1 VPVDYDKS
9 LRDDY
14 LPAQLS
20 SEDYPNLISASNP
33 VDTIAGEAV
42 LASYNWQPG
51 SDRYHRLALL
61 VESLFS
67 RMAQLQR
74 PPFHPKWQEL
84 APLAPVAGWTRFKA
98 AQDWVDRNTP
108 AAPVAS
114 NTTPAALGARAS
126 GAQDEDPALF
136 REFLEWRTN
145 RLKPQQP
152 RR

>member
-9 LRDDY
+9 LQTEY

-20 SEDYPNLISASNP
+20 SEDYPNLISASDP
-33 VDTIAGEAV
+33 VDTIAGEAL

-67 RMAQLQR
+67 RMAELQQ

-84 APLAPVAGWTRFKA
+84 APLASVAGWTRFKA
-98 AQDWVDRNTP
+98 AQDWGDRNTP
-108 AAPVAS
+108 VAS
-114 NTTPAALGARAS
+114 NITPAALGARAR
-126 GAQDEDPALF
+126 GPQEDDPALY
-136 REFLEWRTN
+136 REFLEWRAN
-145 RLKPQQP
+145 RIKQQP
-152 RR
+152 QRR